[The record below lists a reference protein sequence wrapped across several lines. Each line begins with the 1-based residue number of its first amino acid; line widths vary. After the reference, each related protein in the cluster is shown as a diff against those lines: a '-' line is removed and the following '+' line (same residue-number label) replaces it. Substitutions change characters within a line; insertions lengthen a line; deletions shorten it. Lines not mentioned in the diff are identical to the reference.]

1 MKTLLALSSA
11 LILGLAAHAD
21 PAADAQSKAQTVCAA
36 CHGPD
41 GNSFNG
47 EWPKL
52 AGQHASYIALQ
63 LSYFRCH
70 ATKGADCALINRR
83 YADPNNIPPNGHLMI
98 AQAASLTD
106 VEIAALAEHYAK
118 QVRKPG
124 VADAKLAEA
133 GRKLYQGGSKVNATA
148 ACTACHGPDGR
159 GNAAAKYPSIGGQ
172 HAVYVANQ
180 LKAFRDGSR
189 RGDPNQMMRN
199 IAATLSDDEIAAVAQ
214 YVQGL
219 H

>member
-1 MKTLLALSSA
+1 MKTLLALSCA

-21 PAADAQSKAQTVCAA
+21 PAADAQTKAQTVCAA
-36 CHGPD
+36 CHAAD

-52 AGQHASYIALQ
+52 AGQHASYITMQ
-63 LSYFRCH
+63 LNYFRCH
-70 ATKGADCALINRR
+70 ATKGADCALTSRR
-83 YADPNNIPPNGHLMI
+83 YADPTSITPNGHLMI
-98 AQAASLTD
+98 AQAAALND
-106 VEIAALAEHYAK
+106 AEIAALADYYAK
-118 QVRKPG
+118 QTLKPG
-124 VADAKLAEA
+124 IADAKLVEA
-133 GRKLYQGGSKVNATA
+133 GRKLYQGGNKASATS

-159 GNAAAKYPSIGGQ
+159 GNAAAKYPAIGGQ

-180 LKAFRDGSR
+180 LKGFRDGSR

-199 IAATLSDDEIAAVAQ
+199 IAATLTDDEIAAVAQ

-219 H
+219 R